1 MKKVKVEGS
10 KKNKKV
16 FLYTLSTCG
25 WCKKTK
31 EYLKDNDVEHY
42 YIDVDKCTRD
52 EQREILKDIKERK
65 VPAAF
70 PIRIIDDKIVIS
82 GFKQKELKEALN
94 L

>member
-1 MKKVKVEGS
+1 MEKVKVEGS
-10 KKNKKV
+10 KKNKNV

-31 EYLKDNDVEHY
+31 EYLKENNVEY
-42 YIDVDKCTRD
+42 EYIDVDKCTRD
-52 EQREILKDIKERK
+52 EQKEILKDLKERK

-70 PIRIIDDKIVIS
+70 PIIIIDDKIVIS
-82 GFKQKELKEALN
+82 GFKQKDLQEALS